1 MTAPPPGPA
10 KPWRPGFISATL
22 LIVLLAAALTA
33 LAKLVTV
40 RWRYLRRGPRAQAA
54 AAYHELATFV
64 GDQGVPPAS
73 SRTFEE
79 LAKEVDHIY
88 GVDAR
93 AFAQAASRARY
104 GPEPGAEPAEQ
115 TMRSELRSIKK
126 GVRRQLTARERLL
139 GAVRLRATFAQTTS
153 ID

>member
-1 MTAPPPGPA
+1 M
-10 KPWRPGFISATL
+10 
-22 LIVLLAAALTA
+22 
-33 LAKLVTV
+33 

-126 GVRRQLTARERLL
+126 GVRRQLTVRERLL